1 MALNL
6 FIWRLYFR
14 LKRQGMVRMEKMK
27 WPLGLLFVFILC
39 LGAAW
44 NYNKY
49 FEITKNIE
57 IFANVYK
64 EINANYVDETDPS
77 KLMKAGIDAMLN
89 TLDPFTNYIS
99 EAQIENYRLALEGR
113 YNGIGAKAK
122 KIGDYVTITEIY
134 KDFPAFKAGL
144 QIGDKVLEV
153 NGLDAKGK
161 ESEDL
166 YQIMRGVP
174 KSEVDVKIQRPGEK
188 ETRVLKLVRDEV
200 NIPNVPYSG
209 MVNDQVGY
217 LILTTFTENA
227 GRNVQEAVL
236 SLKRIIRD

>member
-1 MALNL
+1 
-6 FIWRLYFR
+6 
-14 LKRQGMVRMEKMK
+14 MEKMK

-99 EAQIENYRLALEGR
+99 EAQIENYRLALEGA
-113 YNGIGAKAK
+113 IM
-122 KIGDYVTITEIY
+122 
-134 KDFPAFKAGL
+134 GL
-144 QIGDKVLEV
+144 
-153 NGLDAKGK
+153 
-161 ESEDL
+161 
-166 YQIMRGVP
+166 VP
-174 KSEVDVKIQRPGEK
+174 RQKNR
-188 ETRVLKLVRDEV
+188 RLC
-200 NIPNVPYSG
+200 YH
-209 MVNDQVGY
+209 Y
-217 LILTTFTENA
+217 
-227 GRNVQEAVL
+227 RNL
-236 SLKRIIRD
+236 

>member
-1 MALNL
+1 ML
-6 FIWRLYFR
+6 
-14 LKRQGMVRMEKMK
+14 RMDKLK
-27 WPLGLLFVFILC
+27 WPLGFAIIFILC
-39 LGAAW
+39 LGSAW

-99 EAQIENYRLALEGR
+99 EAQIENYRLVLEGR

-134 KDFPAFKAGL
+134 KDYPAFKAGL
-144 QIGDKVLEV
+144 QIGDRVLEV

-174 KSEVDVKIQRPGEK
+174 KSEVEIKIQRPGEK
-188 ETRVLKLVRDEV
+188 ETRTLKLIRDEV
-200 NIPNVPYSG
+200 NIPNVPYFG

-217 LILTTFTENA
+217 LTLATFTENA
-227 GRNVQEAVL
+227 GRNVQEAVVKL
-236 SLKRIIRD
+236 KKRIQE